1 MLKGK
6 KIVLGIT
13 GSIAAYKSC
22 LIIRA
27 LIKHGAEVQVVI
39 TPSGKEFITPITLS
53 ALTHKP
59 VISEFF
65 SQRDGTW
72 HSHVD
77 LGLWADAMLIAP
89 CTASTLG
96 KMAHGVADNMLI
108 TTYLS
113 MKAPVFI
120 APAMDLDMFQHP
132 STQANLQQLKS
143 YGNRIIEPASGFLAS
158 GLEGKG
164 RMEEPE
170 KIVEQLDIFFNSSAD
185 LRGKHIM
192 ITAGPTYEKID
203 PVRFIGNYSSGKMGY
218 ALAEEC
224 YRRGAEVTLISGPVN
239 LSCSEGIRRIDVE
252 SCEEMYEQAIK
263 AFPQQHAAILCAA
276 VADFKPENVA
286 ETKIK
291 REKDDLFLRLK
302 PTQDISSTL
311 GKMKTSDQHI
321 VAFALETNNEELNAK
336 QKLEK
341 KNADFIVMNS
351 TRNPG
356 TTFQSDENQITI
368 IHKEERKNMP
378 RSRKQMLPKIL
389 LTSWLLFCSGSLLA
403 QELQATV
410 NINHAQIQGTDNSIF
425 DNLQTTLM
433 QFLNDRKWTAL
444 QFQKNERIPCSFN
457 ITVNKYDRKTNT
469 FSCKAIVQAN
479 RPVFNSSYTT
489 TLYNNIDNN
498 FDFEFAEFSQLD
510 FNEEHIDNQLTAL
523 CAYYAYLI
531 IGMNL
536 DSFSPMGGTDIL
548 QQCLNVANNAQG
560 LNFTGWKSFDDD
572 RNRYAFINGY
582 MDEALKPFRML
593 QYDYYR
599 TGLDEMA
606 NNVEK
611 ARVNI
616 TTALE
621 NDLQKA
627 HENRPLSMLP
637 QIWTDYKKDELANIY
652 QGKGT
657 QKEKES
663 VYEILFRLNAS
674 LNEAWDKIKR

>member
-1 MLKGK
+1 
-6 KIVLGIT
+6 
-13 GSIAAYKSC
+13 
-22 LIIRA
+22 
-27 LIKHGAEVQVVI
+27 
-39 TPSGKEFITPITLS
+39 
-53 ALTHKP
+53 
-59 VISEFF
+59 
-65 SQRDGTW
+65 
-72 HSHVD
+72 
-77 LGLWADAMLIAP
+77 
-89 CTASTLG
+89 
-96 KMAHGVADNMLI
+96 
-108 TTYLS
+108 
-113 MKAPVFI
+113 
-120 APAMDLDMFQHP
+120 
-132 STQANLQQLKS
+132 
-143 YGNRIIEPASGFLAS
+143 
-158 GLEGKG
+158 
-164 RMEEPE
+164 
-170 KIVEQLDIFFNSSAD
+170 
-185 LRGKHIM
+185 
-192 ITAGPTYEKID
+192 
-203 PVRFIGNYSSGKMGY
+203 
-218 ALAEEC
+218 
-224 YRRGAEVTLISGPVN
+224 
-239 LSCSEGIRRIDVE
+239 
-252 SCEEMYEQAIK
+252 
-263 AFPQQHAAILCAA
+263 
-276 VADFKPENVA
+276 
-286 ETKIK
+286 
-291 REKDDLFLRLK
+291 
-302 PTQDISSTL
+302 
-311 GKMKTSDQHI
+311 
-321 VAFALETNNEELNAK
+321 
-336 QKLEK
+336 
-341 KNADFIVMNS
+341 
-351 TRNPG
+351 
-356 TTFQSDENQITI
+356 
-368 IHKEERKNMP
+368 
-378 RSRKQMLPKIL
+378 MLPKIL

-433 QFLNDRKWTAL
+433 QFLNDRKWTTL
-444 QFQKNERIPCSFN
+444 QFQKNERISCSFN

-572 RNRYAFINGY
+572 RNRFALINGY

-674 LNEAWDKIKR
+674 LNEAWDKIKQ

>member
-1 MLKGK
+1 
-6 KIVLGIT
+6 
-13 GSIAAYKSC
+13 
-22 LIIRA
+22 
-27 LIKHGAEVQVVI
+27 
-39 TPSGKEFITPITLS
+39 
-53 ALTHKP
+53 
-59 VISEFF
+59 
-65 SQRDGTW
+65 
-72 HSHVD
+72 
-77 LGLWADAMLIAP
+77 
-89 CTASTLG
+89 
-96 KMAHGVADNMLI
+96 
-108 TTYLS
+108 
-113 MKAPVFI
+113 
-120 APAMDLDMFQHP
+120 
-132 STQANLQQLKS
+132 
-143 YGNRIIEPASGFLAS
+143 
-158 GLEGKG
+158 
-164 RMEEPE
+164 
-170 KIVEQLDIFFNSSAD
+170 
-185 LRGKHIM
+185 
-192 ITAGPTYEKID
+192 
-203 PVRFIGNYSSGKMGY
+203 
-218 ALAEEC
+218 
-224 YRRGAEVTLISGPVN
+224 
-239 LSCSEGIRRIDVE
+239 
-252 SCEEMYEQAIK
+252 
-263 AFPQQHAAILCAA
+263 
-276 VADFKPENVA
+276 
-286 ETKIK
+286 
-291 REKDDLFLRLK
+291 
-302 PTQDISSTL
+302 
-311 GKMKTSDQHI
+311 
-321 VAFALETNNEELNAK
+321 
-336 QKLEK
+336 
-341 KNADFIVMNS
+341 
-351 TRNPG
+351 
-356 TTFQSDENQITI
+356 
-368 IHKEERKNMP
+368 
-378 RSRKQMLPKIL
+378 MLPKIL

-433 QFLNDRKWTAL
+433 QFLNDRKWTTL
-444 QFQKNERIPCSFN
+444 QFQKNERISCSFN

-674 LNEAWDKIKR
+674 LNEAWDKIKQ

>member
-1 MLKGK
+1 
-6 KIVLGIT
+6 
-13 GSIAAYKSC
+13 
-22 LIIRA
+22 
-27 LIKHGAEVQVVI
+27 
-39 TPSGKEFITPITLS
+39 
-53 ALTHKP
+53 
-59 VISEFF
+59 
-65 SQRDGTW
+65 
-72 HSHVD
+72 
-77 LGLWADAMLIAP
+77 
-89 CTASTLG
+89 
-96 KMAHGVADNMLI
+96 
-108 TTYLS
+108 
-113 MKAPVFI
+113 
-120 APAMDLDMFQHP
+120 
-132 STQANLQQLKS
+132 
-143 YGNRIIEPASGFLAS
+143 
-158 GLEGKG
+158 
-164 RMEEPE
+164 
-170 KIVEQLDIFFNSSAD
+170 
-185 LRGKHIM
+185 
-192 ITAGPTYEKID
+192 
-203 PVRFIGNYSSGKMGY
+203 
-218 ALAEEC
+218 
-224 YRRGAEVTLISGPVN
+224 
-239 LSCSEGIRRIDVE
+239 
-252 SCEEMYEQAIK
+252 
-263 AFPQQHAAILCAA
+263 
-276 VADFKPENVA
+276 
-286 ETKIK
+286 
-291 REKDDLFLRLK
+291 
-302 PTQDISSTL
+302 
-311 GKMKTSDQHI
+311 
-321 VAFALETNNEELNAK
+321 
-336 QKLEK
+336 
-341 KNADFIVMNS
+341 
-351 TRNPG
+351 
-356 TTFQSDENQITI
+356 
-368 IHKEERKNMP
+368 
-378 RSRKQMLPKIL
+378 MLPKIL

-410 NINHAQIQGTDNSIF
+410 NINHAQIQGTDNTIF

-444 QFQKNERIPCSFN
+444 QFQKNERISCSFN

-548 QQCLNVANNAQG
+548 QQCLNVANNSQG

-674 LNEAWDKIKR
+674 QNEAWDKIKR

>member
-1 MLKGK
+1 
-6 KIVLGIT
+6 
-13 GSIAAYKSC
+13 
-22 LIIRA
+22 
-27 LIKHGAEVQVVI
+27 
-39 TPSGKEFITPITLS
+39 
-53 ALTHKP
+53 
-59 VISEFF
+59 
-65 SQRDGTW
+65 
-72 HSHVD
+72 
-77 LGLWADAMLIAP
+77 
-89 CTASTLG
+89 
-96 KMAHGVADNMLI
+96 
-108 TTYLS
+108 
-113 MKAPVFI
+113 
-120 APAMDLDMFQHP
+120 
-132 STQANLQQLKS
+132 
-143 YGNRIIEPASGFLAS
+143 
-158 GLEGKG
+158 
-164 RMEEPE
+164 
-170 KIVEQLDIFFNSSAD
+170 
-185 LRGKHIM
+185 
-192 ITAGPTYEKID
+192 
-203 PVRFIGNYSSGKMGY
+203 
-218 ALAEEC
+218 
-224 YRRGAEVTLISGPVN
+224 
-239 LSCSEGIRRIDVE
+239 
-252 SCEEMYEQAIK
+252 
-263 AFPQQHAAILCAA
+263 
-276 VADFKPENVA
+276 
-286 ETKIK
+286 
-291 REKDDLFLRLK
+291 
-302 PTQDISSTL
+302 
-311 GKMKTSDQHI
+311 
-321 VAFALETNNEELNAK
+321 
-336 QKLEK
+336 
-341 KNADFIVMNS
+341 
-351 TRNPG
+351 
-356 TTFQSDENQITI
+356 
-368 IHKEERKNMP
+368 
-378 RSRKQMLPKIL
+378 MLPKIL
-389 LTSWLLFCSGSLLA
+389 LTSWLLFCSSSLLA

-410 NINHAQIQGTDNSIF
+410 NINHAQIQGPDNSIF

-444 QFQKNERIPCSFN
+444 QFQKNERISCSFN

-536 DSFSPMGGTDIL
+536 DSFSPMGGTDVL

-572 RNRYAFINGY
+572 RNRYAFINGC

-674 LNEAWDKIKR
+674 LNEAWDKIKQ

>member
-1 MLKGK
+1 
-6 KIVLGIT
+6 
-13 GSIAAYKSC
+13 
-22 LIIRA
+22 
-27 LIKHGAEVQVVI
+27 
-39 TPSGKEFITPITLS
+39 
-53 ALTHKP
+53 
-59 VISEFF
+59 
-65 SQRDGTW
+65 
-72 HSHVD
+72 
-77 LGLWADAMLIAP
+77 
-89 CTASTLG
+89 
-96 KMAHGVADNMLI
+96 
-108 TTYLS
+108 
-113 MKAPVFI
+113 
-120 APAMDLDMFQHP
+120 
-132 STQANLQQLKS
+132 
-143 YGNRIIEPASGFLAS
+143 
-158 GLEGKG
+158 
-164 RMEEPE
+164 
-170 KIVEQLDIFFNSSAD
+170 
-185 LRGKHIM
+185 
-192 ITAGPTYEKID
+192 
-203 PVRFIGNYSSGKMGY
+203 
-218 ALAEEC
+218 
-224 YRRGAEVTLISGPVN
+224 
-239 LSCSEGIRRIDVE
+239 
-252 SCEEMYEQAIK
+252 
-263 AFPQQHAAILCAA
+263 
-276 VADFKPENVA
+276 
-286 ETKIK
+286 
-291 REKDDLFLRLK
+291 
-302 PTQDISSTL
+302 
-311 GKMKTSDQHI
+311 
-321 VAFALETNNEELNAK
+321 
-336 QKLEK
+336 
-341 KNADFIVMNS
+341 
-351 TRNPG
+351 
-356 TTFQSDENQITI
+356 
-368 IHKEERKNMP
+368 
-378 RSRKQMLPKIL
+378 MLPKIL

-433 QFLNDRKWTAL
+433 KFLNDRKWTAL
-444 QFQKNERIPCSFN
+444 QFQKNERISCSFN

-548 QQCLNVANNAQG
+548 QQCLNVANNSQG

-572 RNRYAFINGY
+572 RNRFALINGY

>member
-1 MLKGK
+1 
-6 KIVLGIT
+6 
-13 GSIAAYKSC
+13 
-22 LIIRA
+22 
-27 LIKHGAEVQVVI
+27 
-39 TPSGKEFITPITLS
+39 
-53 ALTHKP
+53 
-59 VISEFF
+59 
-65 SQRDGTW
+65 
-72 HSHVD
+72 
-77 LGLWADAMLIAP
+77 
-89 CTASTLG
+89 
-96 KMAHGVADNMLI
+96 
-108 TTYLS
+108 
-113 MKAPVFI
+113 
-120 APAMDLDMFQHP
+120 
-132 STQANLQQLKS
+132 
-143 YGNRIIEPASGFLAS
+143 
-158 GLEGKG
+158 
-164 RMEEPE
+164 
-170 KIVEQLDIFFNSSAD
+170 
-185 LRGKHIM
+185 
-192 ITAGPTYEKID
+192 
-203 PVRFIGNYSSGKMGY
+203 
-218 ALAEEC
+218 
-224 YRRGAEVTLISGPVN
+224 
-239 LSCSEGIRRIDVE
+239 
-252 SCEEMYEQAIK
+252 
-263 AFPQQHAAILCAA
+263 
-276 VADFKPENVA
+276 
-286 ETKIK
+286 
-291 REKDDLFLRLK
+291 
-302 PTQDISSTL
+302 
-311 GKMKTSDQHI
+311 
-321 VAFALETNNEELNAK
+321 
-336 QKLEK
+336 
-341 KNADFIVMNS
+341 
-351 TRNPG
+351 
-356 TTFQSDENQITI
+356 
-368 IHKEERKNMP
+368 
-378 RSRKQMLPKIL
+378 MLPKIL

-410 NINHAQIQGTDNSIF
+410 NINHAQIQGTDYSIF

-444 QFQKNERIPCSFN
+444 QFQKNERISCSFN

-536 DSFSPMGGTDIL
+536 DSFSPMGGTDVL
-548 QQCLNVANNAQG
+548 QQCLNVANNSQG

>member
-1 MLKGK
+1 
-6 KIVLGIT
+6 
-13 GSIAAYKSC
+13 
-22 LIIRA
+22 
-27 LIKHGAEVQVVI
+27 
-39 TPSGKEFITPITLS
+39 
-53 ALTHKP
+53 
-59 VISEFF
+59 
-65 SQRDGTW
+65 
-72 HSHVD
+72 
-77 LGLWADAMLIAP
+77 
-89 CTASTLG
+89 
-96 KMAHGVADNMLI
+96 
-108 TTYLS
+108 
-113 MKAPVFI
+113 
-120 APAMDLDMFQHP
+120 
-132 STQANLQQLKS
+132 
-143 YGNRIIEPASGFLAS
+143 
-158 GLEGKG
+158 
-164 RMEEPE
+164 
-170 KIVEQLDIFFNSSAD
+170 
-185 LRGKHIM
+185 
-192 ITAGPTYEKID
+192 
-203 PVRFIGNYSSGKMGY
+203 
-218 ALAEEC
+218 
-224 YRRGAEVTLISGPVN
+224 
-239 LSCSEGIRRIDVE
+239 
-252 SCEEMYEQAIK
+252 
-263 AFPQQHAAILCAA
+263 
-276 VADFKPENVA
+276 
-286 ETKIK
+286 
-291 REKDDLFLRLK
+291 
-302 PTQDISSTL
+302 
-311 GKMKTSDQHI
+311 
-321 VAFALETNNEELNAK
+321 
-336 QKLEK
+336 
-341 KNADFIVMNS
+341 
-351 TRNPG
+351 
-356 TTFQSDENQITI
+356 
-368 IHKEERKNMP
+368 
-378 RSRKQMLPKIL
+378 MLPKIL

-410 NINHAQIQGTDNSIF
+410 NINHVQIQGTDNTIF

-444 QFQKNERIPCSFN
+444 QFQKNERISCSFN

-674 LNEAWDKIKR
+674 LNEAWDKIKQ

>member
-1 MLKGK
+1 
-6 KIVLGIT
+6 
-13 GSIAAYKSC
+13 
-22 LIIRA
+22 
-27 LIKHGAEVQVVI
+27 
-39 TPSGKEFITPITLS
+39 
-53 ALTHKP
+53 
-59 VISEFF
+59 
-65 SQRDGTW
+65 
-72 HSHVD
+72 
-77 LGLWADAMLIAP
+77 
-89 CTASTLG
+89 
-96 KMAHGVADNMLI
+96 
-108 TTYLS
+108 
-113 MKAPVFI
+113 
-120 APAMDLDMFQHP
+120 
-132 STQANLQQLKS
+132 
-143 YGNRIIEPASGFLAS
+143 
-158 GLEGKG
+158 
-164 RMEEPE
+164 
-170 KIVEQLDIFFNSSAD
+170 
-185 LRGKHIM
+185 
-192 ITAGPTYEKID
+192 
-203 PVRFIGNYSSGKMGY
+203 
-218 ALAEEC
+218 
-224 YRRGAEVTLISGPVN
+224 
-239 LSCSEGIRRIDVE
+239 
-252 SCEEMYEQAIK
+252 
-263 AFPQQHAAILCAA
+263 
-276 VADFKPENVA
+276 
-286 ETKIK
+286 
-291 REKDDLFLRLK
+291 
-302 PTQDISSTL
+302 
-311 GKMKTSDQHI
+311 
-321 VAFALETNNEELNAK
+321 
-336 QKLEK
+336 
-341 KNADFIVMNS
+341 
-351 TRNPG
+351 
-356 TTFQSDENQITI
+356 
-368 IHKEERKNMP
+368 MP

-444 QFQKNERIPCSFN
+444 QFQKNERISCSFN

-560 LNFTGWKSFDDD
+560 LNFTGWKIFDDD

-674 LNEAWDKIKR
+674 LNEAWDKIKQ

>member
-1 MLKGK
+1 
-6 KIVLGIT
+6 
-13 GSIAAYKSC
+13 
-22 LIIRA
+22 
-27 LIKHGAEVQVVI
+27 
-39 TPSGKEFITPITLS
+39 
-53 ALTHKP
+53 
-59 VISEFF
+59 
-65 SQRDGTW
+65 
-72 HSHVD
+72 
-77 LGLWADAMLIAP
+77 
-89 CTASTLG
+89 
-96 KMAHGVADNMLI
+96 
-108 TTYLS
+108 
-113 MKAPVFI
+113 
-120 APAMDLDMFQHP
+120 
-132 STQANLQQLKS
+132 
-143 YGNRIIEPASGFLAS
+143 
-158 GLEGKG
+158 
-164 RMEEPE
+164 
-170 KIVEQLDIFFNSSAD
+170 
-185 LRGKHIM
+185 
-192 ITAGPTYEKID
+192 
-203 PVRFIGNYSSGKMGY
+203 
-218 ALAEEC
+218 
-224 YRRGAEVTLISGPVN
+224 
-239 LSCSEGIRRIDVE
+239 
-252 SCEEMYEQAIK
+252 
-263 AFPQQHAAILCAA
+263 
-276 VADFKPENVA
+276 
-286 ETKIK
+286 
-291 REKDDLFLRLK
+291 
-302 PTQDISSTL
+302 
-311 GKMKTSDQHI
+311 
-321 VAFALETNNEELNAK
+321 
-336 QKLEK
+336 
-341 KNADFIVMNS
+341 
-351 TRNPG
+351 
-356 TTFQSDENQITI
+356 
-368 IHKEERKNMP
+368 
-378 RSRKQMLPKIL
+378 MLPKIL

-444 QFQKNERIPCSFN
+444 QFQKNERISCSFN

-498 FDFEFAEFSQLD
+498 FDFEFEEFSQLD

-627 HENRPLSMLP
+627 HEYRPSSMLP

-674 LNEAWDKIKR
+674 LNEAWDKIKQ

>member
-1 MLKGK
+1 
-6 KIVLGIT
+6 
-13 GSIAAYKSC
+13 
-22 LIIRA
+22 
-27 LIKHGAEVQVVI
+27 
-39 TPSGKEFITPITLS
+39 
-53 ALTHKP
+53 
-59 VISEFF
+59 
-65 SQRDGTW
+65 
-72 HSHVD
+72 
-77 LGLWADAMLIAP
+77 
-89 CTASTLG
+89 
-96 KMAHGVADNMLI
+96 
-108 TTYLS
+108 
-113 MKAPVFI
+113 
-120 APAMDLDMFQHP
+120 
-132 STQANLQQLKS
+132 
-143 YGNRIIEPASGFLAS
+143 
-158 GLEGKG
+158 
-164 RMEEPE
+164 
-170 KIVEQLDIFFNSSAD
+170 
-185 LRGKHIM
+185 
-192 ITAGPTYEKID
+192 
-203 PVRFIGNYSSGKMGY
+203 
-218 ALAEEC
+218 
-224 YRRGAEVTLISGPVN
+224 
-239 LSCSEGIRRIDVE
+239 
-252 SCEEMYEQAIK
+252 
-263 AFPQQHAAILCAA
+263 
-276 VADFKPENVA
+276 
-286 ETKIK
+286 
-291 REKDDLFLRLK
+291 
-302 PTQDISSTL
+302 
-311 GKMKTSDQHI
+311 
-321 VAFALETNNEELNAK
+321 
-336 QKLEK
+336 
-341 KNADFIVMNS
+341 
-351 TRNPG
+351 
-356 TTFQSDENQITI
+356 
-368 IHKEERKNMP
+368 
-378 RSRKQMLPKIL
+378 MLPKIL

-433 QFLNDRKWTAL
+433 QFLNDRKWTTL
-444 QFQKNERIPCSFN
+444 QFQKNERISCSFN

-674 LNEAWDKIKR
+674 QNEAWDKIKR

>member
-1 MLKGK
+1 
-6 KIVLGIT
+6 
-13 GSIAAYKSC
+13 
-22 LIIRA
+22 
-27 LIKHGAEVQVVI
+27 
-39 TPSGKEFITPITLS
+39 
-53 ALTHKP
+53 
-59 VISEFF
+59 
-65 SQRDGTW
+65 
-72 HSHVD
+72 
-77 LGLWADAMLIAP
+77 
-89 CTASTLG
+89 
-96 KMAHGVADNMLI
+96 
-108 TTYLS
+108 
-113 MKAPVFI
+113 
-120 APAMDLDMFQHP
+120 
-132 STQANLQQLKS
+132 
-143 YGNRIIEPASGFLAS
+143 
-158 GLEGKG
+158 
-164 RMEEPE
+164 
-170 KIVEQLDIFFNSSAD
+170 
-185 LRGKHIM
+185 
-192 ITAGPTYEKID
+192 
-203 PVRFIGNYSSGKMGY
+203 
-218 ALAEEC
+218 
-224 YRRGAEVTLISGPVN
+224 
-239 LSCSEGIRRIDVE
+239 
-252 SCEEMYEQAIK
+252 
-263 AFPQQHAAILCAA
+263 
-276 VADFKPENVA
+276 
-286 ETKIK
+286 
-291 REKDDLFLRLK
+291 
-302 PTQDISSTL
+302 
-311 GKMKTSDQHI
+311 
-321 VAFALETNNEELNAK
+321 
-336 QKLEK
+336 
-341 KNADFIVMNS
+341 
-351 TRNPG
+351 
-356 TTFQSDENQITI
+356 
-368 IHKEERKNMP
+368 
-378 RSRKQMLPKIL
+378 MLPKIL

-433 QFLNDRKWTAL
+433 QFLNDRKWTTL
-444 QFQKNERIPCSFN
+444 QFQKNERISCSFN

>member
-1 MLKGK
+1 
-6 KIVLGIT
+6 
-13 GSIAAYKSC
+13 
-22 LIIRA
+22 
-27 LIKHGAEVQVVI
+27 
-39 TPSGKEFITPITLS
+39 
-53 ALTHKP
+53 
-59 VISEFF
+59 
-65 SQRDGTW
+65 
-72 HSHVD
+72 
-77 LGLWADAMLIAP
+77 
-89 CTASTLG
+89 
-96 KMAHGVADNMLI
+96 
-108 TTYLS
+108 
-113 MKAPVFI
+113 
-120 APAMDLDMFQHP
+120 
-132 STQANLQQLKS
+132 
-143 YGNRIIEPASGFLAS
+143 
-158 GLEGKG
+158 
-164 RMEEPE
+164 
-170 KIVEQLDIFFNSSAD
+170 
-185 LRGKHIM
+185 
-192 ITAGPTYEKID
+192 
-203 PVRFIGNYSSGKMGY
+203 
-218 ALAEEC
+218 
-224 YRRGAEVTLISGPVN
+224 
-239 LSCSEGIRRIDVE
+239 
-252 SCEEMYEQAIK
+252 
-263 AFPQQHAAILCAA
+263 
-276 VADFKPENVA
+276 
-286 ETKIK
+286 
-291 REKDDLFLRLK
+291 
-302 PTQDISSTL
+302 
-311 GKMKTSDQHI
+311 
-321 VAFALETNNEELNAK
+321 
-336 QKLEK
+336 
-341 KNADFIVMNS
+341 
-351 TRNPG
+351 
-356 TTFQSDENQITI
+356 
-368 IHKEERKNMP
+368 
-378 RSRKQMLPKIL
+378 MLPKIL

-410 NINHAQIQGTDNSIF
+410 NINHVQIQGTDNTIF

-444 QFQKNERIPCSFN
+444 QFQKNERISCSFN

-627 HENRPLSMLP
+627 HENRPLSILP

-674 LNEAWDKIKR
+674 QNEAWDKIKR

>member
-1 MLKGK
+1 
-6 KIVLGIT
+6 
-13 GSIAAYKSC
+13 
-22 LIIRA
+22 
-27 LIKHGAEVQVVI
+27 
-39 TPSGKEFITPITLS
+39 
-53 ALTHKP
+53 
-59 VISEFF
+59 
-65 SQRDGTW
+65 
-72 HSHVD
+72 
-77 LGLWADAMLIAP
+77 
-89 CTASTLG
+89 
-96 KMAHGVADNMLI
+96 
-108 TTYLS
+108 
-113 MKAPVFI
+113 
-120 APAMDLDMFQHP
+120 
-132 STQANLQQLKS
+132 
-143 YGNRIIEPASGFLAS
+143 
-158 GLEGKG
+158 
-164 RMEEPE
+164 
-170 KIVEQLDIFFNSSAD
+170 
-185 LRGKHIM
+185 
-192 ITAGPTYEKID
+192 
-203 PVRFIGNYSSGKMGY
+203 
-218 ALAEEC
+218 
-224 YRRGAEVTLISGPVN
+224 
-239 LSCSEGIRRIDVE
+239 
-252 SCEEMYEQAIK
+252 
-263 AFPQQHAAILCAA
+263 
-276 VADFKPENVA
+276 
-286 ETKIK
+286 
-291 REKDDLFLRLK
+291 
-302 PTQDISSTL
+302 
-311 GKMKTSDQHI
+311 
-321 VAFALETNNEELNAK
+321 
-336 QKLEK
+336 
-341 KNADFIVMNS
+341 
-351 TRNPG
+351 
-356 TTFQSDENQITI
+356 
-368 IHKEERKNMP
+368 
-378 RSRKQMLPKIL
+378 MLPKIL

-410 NINHAQIQGTDNSIF
+410 NINHAQIQGTDNTIF

-444 QFQKNERIPCSFN
+444 QFHKNERIPCSFN

-536 DSFSPMGGTDIL
+536 DSFSPMGGTDVL

-582 MDEALKPFRML
+582 IDEALKPFRML

-674 LNEAWDKIKR
+674 QNEAWDKIKR

>member
-1 MLKGK
+1 
-6 KIVLGIT
+6 
-13 GSIAAYKSC
+13 
-22 LIIRA
+22 
-27 LIKHGAEVQVVI
+27 
-39 TPSGKEFITPITLS
+39 
-53 ALTHKP
+53 
-59 VISEFF
+59 
-65 SQRDGTW
+65 
-72 HSHVD
+72 
-77 LGLWADAMLIAP
+77 
-89 CTASTLG
+89 
-96 KMAHGVADNMLI
+96 
-108 TTYLS
+108 
-113 MKAPVFI
+113 
-120 APAMDLDMFQHP
+120 
-132 STQANLQQLKS
+132 
-143 YGNRIIEPASGFLAS
+143 
-158 GLEGKG
+158 
-164 RMEEPE
+164 
-170 KIVEQLDIFFNSSAD
+170 
-185 LRGKHIM
+185 
-192 ITAGPTYEKID
+192 
-203 PVRFIGNYSSGKMGY
+203 
-218 ALAEEC
+218 
-224 YRRGAEVTLISGPVN
+224 
-239 LSCSEGIRRIDVE
+239 
-252 SCEEMYEQAIK
+252 
-263 AFPQQHAAILCAA
+263 
-276 VADFKPENVA
+276 
-286 ETKIK
+286 
-291 REKDDLFLRLK
+291 
-302 PTQDISSTL
+302 
-311 GKMKTSDQHI
+311 
-321 VAFALETNNEELNAK
+321 
-336 QKLEK
+336 
-341 KNADFIVMNS
+341 
-351 TRNPG
+351 
-356 TTFQSDENQITI
+356 
-368 IHKEERKNMP
+368 
-378 RSRKQMLPKIL
+378 MLPKIL

-410 NINHAQIQGTDNSIF
+410 NINHAQIQGTDNTIF

-444 QFQKNERIPCSFN
+444 QFQKNERISCSFN

-536 DSFSPMGGTDIL
+536 DSFSPMGGTDVL

>member
-1 MLKGK
+1 
-6 KIVLGIT
+6 
-13 GSIAAYKSC
+13 
-22 LIIRA
+22 
-27 LIKHGAEVQVVI
+27 
-39 TPSGKEFITPITLS
+39 
-53 ALTHKP
+53 
-59 VISEFF
+59 
-65 SQRDGTW
+65 
-72 HSHVD
+72 
-77 LGLWADAMLIAP
+77 
-89 CTASTLG
+89 
-96 KMAHGVADNMLI
+96 
-108 TTYLS
+108 
-113 MKAPVFI
+113 
-120 APAMDLDMFQHP
+120 
-132 STQANLQQLKS
+132 
-143 YGNRIIEPASGFLAS
+143 
-158 GLEGKG
+158 
-164 RMEEPE
+164 
-170 KIVEQLDIFFNSSAD
+170 
-185 LRGKHIM
+185 
-192 ITAGPTYEKID
+192 
-203 PVRFIGNYSSGKMGY
+203 
-218 ALAEEC
+218 
-224 YRRGAEVTLISGPVN
+224 
-239 LSCSEGIRRIDVE
+239 
-252 SCEEMYEQAIK
+252 
-263 AFPQQHAAILCAA
+263 
-276 VADFKPENVA
+276 
-286 ETKIK
+286 
-291 REKDDLFLRLK
+291 
-302 PTQDISSTL
+302 
-311 GKMKTSDQHI
+311 
-321 VAFALETNNEELNAK
+321 
-336 QKLEK
+336 
-341 KNADFIVMNS
+341 
-351 TRNPG
+351 
-356 TTFQSDENQITI
+356 
-368 IHKEERKNMP
+368 
-378 RSRKQMLPKIL
+378 MLPKIL

-444 QFQKNERIPCSFN
+444 QFQKNERISCSFN

-498 FDFEFAEFSQLD
+498 FDFEFAEFNQLD

-674 LNEAWDKIKR
+674 QNEAWDKIKR

>member
-1 MLKGK
+1 
-6 KIVLGIT
+6 
-13 GSIAAYKSC
+13 
-22 LIIRA
+22 
-27 LIKHGAEVQVVI
+27 
-39 TPSGKEFITPITLS
+39 
-53 ALTHKP
+53 
-59 VISEFF
+59 
-65 SQRDGTW
+65 
-72 HSHVD
+72 
-77 LGLWADAMLIAP
+77 
-89 CTASTLG
+89 
-96 KMAHGVADNMLI
+96 
-108 TTYLS
+108 
-113 MKAPVFI
+113 
-120 APAMDLDMFQHP
+120 
-132 STQANLQQLKS
+132 
-143 YGNRIIEPASGFLAS
+143 
-158 GLEGKG
+158 
-164 RMEEPE
+164 
-170 KIVEQLDIFFNSSAD
+170 
-185 LRGKHIM
+185 
-192 ITAGPTYEKID
+192 
-203 PVRFIGNYSSGKMGY
+203 
-218 ALAEEC
+218 
-224 YRRGAEVTLISGPVN
+224 
-239 LSCSEGIRRIDVE
+239 
-252 SCEEMYEQAIK
+252 
-263 AFPQQHAAILCAA
+263 
-276 VADFKPENVA
+276 
-286 ETKIK
+286 
-291 REKDDLFLRLK
+291 
-302 PTQDISSTL
+302 
-311 GKMKTSDQHI
+311 
-321 VAFALETNNEELNAK
+321 
-336 QKLEK
+336 
-341 KNADFIVMNS
+341 
-351 TRNPG
+351 
-356 TTFQSDENQITI
+356 
-368 IHKEERKNMP
+368 
-378 RSRKQMLPKIL
+378 MLPKIL

-444 QFQKNERIPCSFN
+444 QFQKNERISCSFN

-479 RPVFNSSYTT
+479 RPVFYSSYTT

>member
-1 MLKGK
+1 
-6 KIVLGIT
+6 
-13 GSIAAYKSC
+13 
-22 LIIRA
+22 
-27 LIKHGAEVQVVI
+27 
-39 TPSGKEFITPITLS
+39 
-53 ALTHKP
+53 
-59 VISEFF
+59 
-65 SQRDGTW
+65 
-72 HSHVD
+72 
-77 LGLWADAMLIAP
+77 
-89 CTASTLG
+89 
-96 KMAHGVADNMLI
+96 
-108 TTYLS
+108 
-113 MKAPVFI
+113 
-120 APAMDLDMFQHP
+120 
-132 STQANLQQLKS
+132 
-143 YGNRIIEPASGFLAS
+143 
-158 GLEGKG
+158 
-164 RMEEPE
+164 
-170 KIVEQLDIFFNSSAD
+170 
-185 LRGKHIM
+185 
-192 ITAGPTYEKID
+192 
-203 PVRFIGNYSSGKMGY
+203 
-218 ALAEEC
+218 
-224 YRRGAEVTLISGPVN
+224 
-239 LSCSEGIRRIDVE
+239 
-252 SCEEMYEQAIK
+252 
-263 AFPQQHAAILCAA
+263 
-276 VADFKPENVA
+276 
-286 ETKIK
+286 
-291 REKDDLFLRLK
+291 
-302 PTQDISSTL
+302 
-311 GKMKTSDQHI
+311 
-321 VAFALETNNEELNAK
+321 
-336 QKLEK
+336 
-341 KNADFIVMNS
+341 
-351 TRNPG
+351 
-356 TTFQSDENQITI
+356 
-368 IHKEERKNMP
+368 
-378 RSRKQMLPKIL
+378 MLPKIL

-410 NINHAQIQGTDNSIF
+410 NINHAQIQGTDNTIF

-444 QFQKNERIPCSFN
+444 QFQKNERISCSFN

-616 TTALE
+616 TTALK

>member
-1 MLKGK
+1 
-6 KIVLGIT
+6 
-13 GSIAAYKSC
+13 
-22 LIIRA
+22 
-27 LIKHGAEVQVVI
+27 
-39 TPSGKEFITPITLS
+39 
-53 ALTHKP
+53 
-59 VISEFF
+59 
-65 SQRDGTW
+65 
-72 HSHVD
+72 
-77 LGLWADAMLIAP
+77 
-89 CTASTLG
+89 
-96 KMAHGVADNMLI
+96 
-108 TTYLS
+108 
-113 MKAPVFI
+113 
-120 APAMDLDMFQHP
+120 
-132 STQANLQQLKS
+132 
-143 YGNRIIEPASGFLAS
+143 
-158 GLEGKG
+158 
-164 RMEEPE
+164 
-170 KIVEQLDIFFNSSAD
+170 
-185 LRGKHIM
+185 
-192 ITAGPTYEKID
+192 
-203 PVRFIGNYSSGKMGY
+203 
-218 ALAEEC
+218 
-224 YRRGAEVTLISGPVN
+224 
-239 LSCSEGIRRIDVE
+239 
-252 SCEEMYEQAIK
+252 
-263 AFPQQHAAILCAA
+263 
-276 VADFKPENVA
+276 
-286 ETKIK
+286 
-291 REKDDLFLRLK
+291 
-302 PTQDISSTL
+302 
-311 GKMKTSDQHI
+311 
-321 VAFALETNNEELNAK
+321 
-336 QKLEK
+336 
-341 KNADFIVMNS
+341 
-351 TRNPG
+351 
-356 TTFQSDENQITI
+356 
-368 IHKEERKNMP
+368 
-378 RSRKQMLPKIL
+378 MLPKIL
-389 LTSWLLFCSGSLLA
+389 LTSWLLFCSSSLLA

-410 NINHAQIQGTDNSIF
+410 NINHAQIQGTDNTIF

-444 QFQKNERIPCSFN
+444 QFQKNERISCSFN

>member
-1 MLKGK
+1 
-6 KIVLGIT
+6 
-13 GSIAAYKSC
+13 
-22 LIIRA
+22 
-27 LIKHGAEVQVVI
+27 
-39 TPSGKEFITPITLS
+39 
-53 ALTHKP
+53 
-59 VISEFF
+59 
-65 SQRDGTW
+65 
-72 HSHVD
+72 
-77 LGLWADAMLIAP
+77 
-89 CTASTLG
+89 
-96 KMAHGVADNMLI
+96 
-108 TTYLS
+108 
-113 MKAPVFI
+113 
-120 APAMDLDMFQHP
+120 
-132 STQANLQQLKS
+132 
-143 YGNRIIEPASGFLAS
+143 
-158 GLEGKG
+158 
-164 RMEEPE
+164 
-170 KIVEQLDIFFNSSAD
+170 
-185 LRGKHIM
+185 
-192 ITAGPTYEKID
+192 
-203 PVRFIGNYSSGKMGY
+203 
-218 ALAEEC
+218 
-224 YRRGAEVTLISGPVN
+224 
-239 LSCSEGIRRIDVE
+239 
-252 SCEEMYEQAIK
+252 
-263 AFPQQHAAILCAA
+263 
-276 VADFKPENVA
+276 
-286 ETKIK
+286 
-291 REKDDLFLRLK
+291 
-302 PTQDISSTL
+302 
-311 GKMKTSDQHI
+311 
-321 VAFALETNNEELNAK
+321 
-336 QKLEK
+336 
-341 KNADFIVMNS
+341 
-351 TRNPG
+351 
-356 TTFQSDENQITI
+356 
-368 IHKEERKNMP
+368 
-378 RSRKQMLPKIL
+378 MLPKIL

-444 QFQKNERIPCSFN
+444 QFQKNERISCSFN

-582 MDEALKPFRML
+582 IDEALKPFRML

>member
-1 MLKGK
+1 
-6 KIVLGIT
+6 
-13 GSIAAYKSC
+13 
-22 LIIRA
+22 
-27 LIKHGAEVQVVI
+27 
-39 TPSGKEFITPITLS
+39 
-53 ALTHKP
+53 
-59 VISEFF
+59 
-65 SQRDGTW
+65 
-72 HSHVD
+72 
-77 LGLWADAMLIAP
+77 
-89 CTASTLG
+89 
-96 KMAHGVADNMLI
+96 
-108 TTYLS
+108 
-113 MKAPVFI
+113 
-120 APAMDLDMFQHP
+120 
-132 STQANLQQLKS
+132 
-143 YGNRIIEPASGFLAS
+143 
-158 GLEGKG
+158 
-164 RMEEPE
+164 
-170 KIVEQLDIFFNSSAD
+170 
-185 LRGKHIM
+185 
-192 ITAGPTYEKID
+192 
-203 PVRFIGNYSSGKMGY
+203 
-218 ALAEEC
+218 
-224 YRRGAEVTLISGPVN
+224 
-239 LSCSEGIRRIDVE
+239 
-252 SCEEMYEQAIK
+252 
-263 AFPQQHAAILCAA
+263 
-276 VADFKPENVA
+276 
-286 ETKIK
+286 
-291 REKDDLFLRLK
+291 
-302 PTQDISSTL
+302 
-311 GKMKTSDQHI
+311 
-321 VAFALETNNEELNAK
+321 
-336 QKLEK
+336 
-341 KNADFIVMNS
+341 
-351 TRNPG
+351 
-356 TTFQSDENQITI
+356 
-368 IHKEERKNMP
+368 
-378 RSRKQMLPKIL
+378 MLPKIL

-444 QFQKNERIPCSFN
+444 QFQKNERISCSFN

-548 QQCLNVANNAQG
+548 QQCLNVANNSQG

-572 RNRYAFINGY
+572 RNRFALINGY

>member
-1 MLKGK
+1 
-6 KIVLGIT
+6 
-13 GSIAAYKSC
+13 
-22 LIIRA
+22 
-27 LIKHGAEVQVVI
+27 
-39 TPSGKEFITPITLS
+39 
-53 ALTHKP
+53 
-59 VISEFF
+59 
-65 SQRDGTW
+65 
-72 HSHVD
+72 
-77 LGLWADAMLIAP
+77 
-89 CTASTLG
+89 
-96 KMAHGVADNMLI
+96 
-108 TTYLS
+108 
-113 MKAPVFI
+113 
-120 APAMDLDMFQHP
+120 
-132 STQANLQQLKS
+132 
-143 YGNRIIEPASGFLAS
+143 
-158 GLEGKG
+158 
-164 RMEEPE
+164 
-170 KIVEQLDIFFNSSAD
+170 
-185 LRGKHIM
+185 
-192 ITAGPTYEKID
+192 
-203 PVRFIGNYSSGKMGY
+203 
-218 ALAEEC
+218 
-224 YRRGAEVTLISGPVN
+224 
-239 LSCSEGIRRIDVE
+239 
-252 SCEEMYEQAIK
+252 
-263 AFPQQHAAILCAA
+263 
-276 VADFKPENVA
+276 
-286 ETKIK
+286 
-291 REKDDLFLRLK
+291 
-302 PTQDISSTL
+302 
-311 GKMKTSDQHI
+311 
-321 VAFALETNNEELNAK
+321 
-336 QKLEK
+336 
-341 KNADFIVMNS
+341 
-351 TRNPG
+351 
-356 TTFQSDENQITI
+356 
-368 IHKEERKNMP
+368 
-378 RSRKQMLPKIL
+378 MLPKIL

-410 NINHAQIQGTDNSIF
+410 NINHAQIQGTDNTIF

-444 QFQKNERIPCSFN
+444 QFQKNERISCSFN

-637 QIWTDYKKDELANIY
+637 QIWTNYKKDELANIY

-674 LNEAWDKIKR
+674 LNEAWDKIKQ

>member
-1 MLKGK
+1 
-6 KIVLGIT
+6 
-13 GSIAAYKSC
+13 
-22 LIIRA
+22 
-27 LIKHGAEVQVVI
+27 
-39 TPSGKEFITPITLS
+39 
-53 ALTHKP
+53 
-59 VISEFF
+59 
-65 SQRDGTW
+65 
-72 HSHVD
+72 
-77 LGLWADAMLIAP
+77 
-89 CTASTLG
+89 
-96 KMAHGVADNMLI
+96 
-108 TTYLS
+108 
-113 MKAPVFI
+113 
-120 APAMDLDMFQHP
+120 
-132 STQANLQQLKS
+132 
-143 YGNRIIEPASGFLAS
+143 
-158 GLEGKG
+158 
-164 RMEEPE
+164 
-170 KIVEQLDIFFNSSAD
+170 
-185 LRGKHIM
+185 
-192 ITAGPTYEKID
+192 
-203 PVRFIGNYSSGKMGY
+203 
-218 ALAEEC
+218 
-224 YRRGAEVTLISGPVN
+224 
-239 LSCSEGIRRIDVE
+239 
-252 SCEEMYEQAIK
+252 
-263 AFPQQHAAILCAA
+263 
-276 VADFKPENVA
+276 
-286 ETKIK
+286 
-291 REKDDLFLRLK
+291 
-302 PTQDISSTL
+302 
-311 GKMKTSDQHI
+311 
-321 VAFALETNNEELNAK
+321 
-336 QKLEK
+336 
-341 KNADFIVMNS
+341 
-351 TRNPG
+351 
-356 TTFQSDENQITI
+356 
-368 IHKEERKNMP
+368 
-378 RSRKQMLPKIL
+378 MLPKIL

-444 QFQKNERIPCSFN
+444 QFQKNERISCSFN

-560 LNFTGWKSFDDD
+560 LNFTGWKIFDDD

>member
-1 MLKGK
+1 
-6 KIVLGIT
+6 
-13 GSIAAYKSC
+13 
-22 LIIRA
+22 
-27 LIKHGAEVQVVI
+27 
-39 TPSGKEFITPITLS
+39 
-53 ALTHKP
+53 
-59 VISEFF
+59 
-65 SQRDGTW
+65 
-72 HSHVD
+72 
-77 LGLWADAMLIAP
+77 
-89 CTASTLG
+89 
-96 KMAHGVADNMLI
+96 
-108 TTYLS
+108 
-113 MKAPVFI
+113 
-120 APAMDLDMFQHP
+120 
-132 STQANLQQLKS
+132 
-143 YGNRIIEPASGFLAS
+143 
-158 GLEGKG
+158 
-164 RMEEPE
+164 
-170 KIVEQLDIFFNSSAD
+170 
-185 LRGKHIM
+185 
-192 ITAGPTYEKID
+192 
-203 PVRFIGNYSSGKMGY
+203 
-218 ALAEEC
+218 
-224 YRRGAEVTLISGPVN
+224 
-239 LSCSEGIRRIDVE
+239 
-252 SCEEMYEQAIK
+252 
-263 AFPQQHAAILCAA
+263 
-276 VADFKPENVA
+276 
-286 ETKIK
+286 
-291 REKDDLFLRLK
+291 
-302 PTQDISSTL
+302 
-311 GKMKTSDQHI
+311 
-321 VAFALETNNEELNAK
+321 
-336 QKLEK
+336 
-341 KNADFIVMNS
+341 
-351 TRNPG
+351 
-356 TTFQSDENQITI
+356 
-368 IHKEERKNMP
+368 
-378 RSRKQMLPKIL
+378 MLPKIL

-444 QFQKNERIPCSFN
+444 QFQKNERISCSFN

-637 QIWTDYKKDELANIY
+637 QIWTDYKRDELVQVY

-657 QKEKES
+657 QKEKQA
-663 VYEILFRLNAS
+663 VYDLLFKINAS
-674 LNEAWDKIKR
+674 QNNAWEKIKE

>member
-1 MLKGK
+1 
-6 KIVLGIT
+6 
-13 GSIAAYKSC
+13 
-22 LIIRA
+22 
-27 LIKHGAEVQVVI
+27 
-39 TPSGKEFITPITLS
+39 
-53 ALTHKP
+53 
-59 VISEFF
+59 
-65 SQRDGTW
+65 
-72 HSHVD
+72 
-77 LGLWADAMLIAP
+77 
-89 CTASTLG
+89 
-96 KMAHGVADNMLI
+96 
-108 TTYLS
+108 
-113 MKAPVFI
+113 
-120 APAMDLDMFQHP
+120 
-132 STQANLQQLKS
+132 
-143 YGNRIIEPASGFLAS
+143 
-158 GLEGKG
+158 
-164 RMEEPE
+164 
-170 KIVEQLDIFFNSSAD
+170 
-185 LRGKHIM
+185 
-192 ITAGPTYEKID
+192 
-203 PVRFIGNYSSGKMGY
+203 
-218 ALAEEC
+218 
-224 YRRGAEVTLISGPVN
+224 
-239 LSCSEGIRRIDVE
+239 
-252 SCEEMYEQAIK
+252 
-263 AFPQQHAAILCAA
+263 
-276 VADFKPENVA
+276 
-286 ETKIK
+286 
-291 REKDDLFLRLK
+291 
-302 PTQDISSTL
+302 
-311 GKMKTSDQHI
+311 
-321 VAFALETNNEELNAK
+321 
-336 QKLEK
+336 
-341 KNADFIVMNS
+341 
-351 TRNPG
+351 
-356 TTFQSDENQITI
+356 
-368 IHKEERKNMP
+368 
-378 RSRKQMLPKIL
+378 MLPKIL

-444 QFQKNERIPCSFN
+444 QFQKNERISCSFN

-536 DSFSPMGGTDIL
+536 DSFSPMGGTDVL
-548 QQCLNVANNAQG
+548 QQCLNVANNSQG

>member
-1 MLKGK
+1 
-6 KIVLGIT
+6 
-13 GSIAAYKSC
+13 
-22 LIIRA
+22 
-27 LIKHGAEVQVVI
+27 
-39 TPSGKEFITPITLS
+39 
-53 ALTHKP
+53 
-59 VISEFF
+59 
-65 SQRDGTW
+65 
-72 HSHVD
+72 
-77 LGLWADAMLIAP
+77 
-89 CTASTLG
+89 
-96 KMAHGVADNMLI
+96 
-108 TTYLS
+108 
-113 MKAPVFI
+113 
-120 APAMDLDMFQHP
+120 
-132 STQANLQQLKS
+132 
-143 YGNRIIEPASGFLAS
+143 
-158 GLEGKG
+158 
-164 RMEEPE
+164 
-170 KIVEQLDIFFNSSAD
+170 
-185 LRGKHIM
+185 
-192 ITAGPTYEKID
+192 
-203 PVRFIGNYSSGKMGY
+203 
-218 ALAEEC
+218 
-224 YRRGAEVTLISGPVN
+224 
-239 LSCSEGIRRIDVE
+239 
-252 SCEEMYEQAIK
+252 
-263 AFPQQHAAILCAA
+263 
-276 VADFKPENVA
+276 
-286 ETKIK
+286 
-291 REKDDLFLRLK
+291 
-302 PTQDISSTL
+302 
-311 GKMKTSDQHI
+311 
-321 VAFALETNNEELNAK
+321 
-336 QKLEK
+336 
-341 KNADFIVMNS
+341 
-351 TRNPG
+351 
-356 TTFQSDENQITI
+356 
-368 IHKEERKNMP
+368 
-378 RSRKQMLPKIL
+378 MLPKIL

-410 NINHAQIQGTDNSIF
+410 NINHAQIQGTDNTIF

-444 QFQKNERIPCSFN
+444 QFQKNERISCSFN

-560 LNFTGWKSFDDD
+560 LNFTGWKIFDDD

-637 QIWTDYKKDELANIY
+637 QIWTDYKKDELVNIY

-674 LNEAWDKIKR
+674 QNEAWDKIKR

>member
-1 MLKGK
+1 
-6 KIVLGIT
+6 
-13 GSIAAYKSC
+13 
-22 LIIRA
+22 
-27 LIKHGAEVQVVI
+27 
-39 TPSGKEFITPITLS
+39 
-53 ALTHKP
+53 
-59 VISEFF
+59 
-65 SQRDGTW
+65 
-72 HSHVD
+72 
-77 LGLWADAMLIAP
+77 
-89 CTASTLG
+89 
-96 KMAHGVADNMLI
+96 
-108 TTYLS
+108 
-113 MKAPVFI
+113 
-120 APAMDLDMFQHP
+120 
-132 STQANLQQLKS
+132 
-143 YGNRIIEPASGFLAS
+143 
-158 GLEGKG
+158 
-164 RMEEPE
+164 
-170 KIVEQLDIFFNSSAD
+170 
-185 LRGKHIM
+185 
-192 ITAGPTYEKID
+192 
-203 PVRFIGNYSSGKMGY
+203 
-218 ALAEEC
+218 
-224 YRRGAEVTLISGPVN
+224 
-239 LSCSEGIRRIDVE
+239 
-252 SCEEMYEQAIK
+252 
-263 AFPQQHAAILCAA
+263 
-276 VADFKPENVA
+276 
-286 ETKIK
+286 
-291 REKDDLFLRLK
+291 
-302 PTQDISSTL
+302 
-311 GKMKTSDQHI
+311 
-321 VAFALETNNEELNAK
+321 
-336 QKLEK
+336 
-341 KNADFIVMNS
+341 
-351 TRNPG
+351 
-356 TTFQSDENQITI
+356 
-368 IHKEERKNMP
+368 
-378 RSRKQMLPKIL
+378 MLPKIL

-410 NINHAQIQGTDNSIF
+410 NINHAQIQGTDNTIF

-444 QFQKNERIPCSFN
+444 QFQKNERISCSFN

-572 RNRYAFINGY
+572 RNRFALINGY